1 MSRERVAECVAGRS
15 AAKALRFTFVTHH
28 DSVSSALD
36 PAPAILVRGGRVSVT
51 DGPFAE
57 TKEQLADLR
66 DACSGAASPSR

>member
-1 MSRERVAECVAGRS
+1 MTRERVAGRS
-15 AAKALRFTFVTHH
+15 DAKASRFTFVTHQ
-28 DSVSSALD
+28 DGASSS
-36 PAPAILVRGGRVSVT
+36 PESAPAILVRGGSVSVT

>member
-1 MSRERVAECVAGRS
+1 MSGETVAKPVAGRS
-15 AAKALRFTFVTHH
+15 DARSLRFTFVTHH
-28 DSVSSALD
+28 DGVSSALD
-36 PAPAILVRGGRVSVT
+36 PAPAILVRGGGVSVT